1 MKVKLYQIV
10 KSKKLV
16 QLDRKDHRI
25 HYHSKTLSNRQ
36 RLYVSDTE
44 DLDDVAVID
53 GHNFKD
59 IFGCRDGDYGK
70 GMRIIKIS
78 NGSRSIYRRYHCSG
92 DIHGMH
98 NFVGLSYQS
107 ICKLCG
113 TADAINNLDSVEVSK
128 GSPINYYLTHI
139 TIGNVVSFV
148 FTILGIVVSIIL
160 FFLS

>member
-1 MKVKLYQIV
+1 MKVKLYHIV

-16 QLDRKDHRI
+16 QSDKKNQRK

-70 GMRIIKIS
+70 GMRVIKIS

-107 ICKLCG
+107 IRKLCE
-113 TADAINNLDSVEVSK
+113 TTDAINNLDSVEVSK
-128 GSPINYYLTHI
+128 GMPLYYYLTHI
-139 TIGNVVSFV
+139 TIGNIVSFAI
-148 FTILGIVVSIIL
+148 TILSIIVSIV
-160 FFLS
+160 LS